1 MRTGS
6 NVYTAIPRDSI
17 QKSDFRLRVY
27 SIDRPQQ
34 TFSNEGAGARVF
46 CLTILEF

>member
-6 NVYTAIPRDSI
+6 KVYTTIPRDSI

-34 TFSNEGAGARVF
+34 TFRNENVGTVF
-46 CLTILEF
+46 FI